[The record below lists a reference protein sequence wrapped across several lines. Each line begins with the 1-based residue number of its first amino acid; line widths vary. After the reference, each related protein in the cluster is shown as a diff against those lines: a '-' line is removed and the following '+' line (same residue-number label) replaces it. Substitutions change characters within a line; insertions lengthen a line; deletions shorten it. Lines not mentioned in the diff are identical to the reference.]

1 MMTTFA
7 VRMTGTFA
15 SLLAPFRRASTARKT
30 TMDAA
35 TYAAMVAEAERIA
48 APYRRHVAGQLAA
61 LQAEND
67 DAPGGDFRDVEAL
80 LDRAGL
86 ITH

>member
-7 VRMTGTFA
+7 VRMTDTFA
-15 SLLAPFRRASTARKT
+15 SLLSPFRRATARKT

-48 APYRRHVAGQLAA
+48 APYRRHIAGQLAA

-67 DAPGGDFRDVEAL
+67 DDPGGDFRDVEAL

-86 ITH
+86 ITL